1 MTISA
6 QQGLINQY
14 DYFDKQVA
22 SLNLSNY
29 FIIKKGEF
37 AYNKSYS
44 NGYPYGA
51 IKRLDFFEQGALSS
65 LYICFSIN
73 NVNSDYLLRY
83 FDSGKWNKQVVLISG
98 EGARNHGLLNLS
110 SDDFFN
116 INMIISPSREEQM
129 KISRFLNLIFS
140 KIKYLEKKIDVL
152 KTYKKGIQEIIF
164 GKKSNVAYVRLCSL
178 VSFMPK
184 SKFSAGNSIENGR
197 YPFYLSGEKTGTINS
212 FIYQGCYIIA
222 NDGGEAGFRL
232 TDGPFSYSDH
242 CICFCCET
250 EWITQNVYEY
260 LDSQK
265 SKITYIGFLGSG
277 LKNID
282 RSYLQNFKVPV
293 TVKNRKIQFYLHY

>member
-1 MTISA
+1 
-6 QQGLINQY
+6 
-14 DYFDKQVA
+14 
-22 SLNLSNY
+22 
-29 FIIKKGEF
+29 
-37 AYNKSYS
+37 
-44 NGYPYGA
+44 
-51 IKRLDFFEQGALSS
+51 
-65 LYICFSIN
+65 
-73 NVNSDYLLRY
+73 
-83 FDSGKWNKQVVLISG
+83 
-98 EGARNHGLLNLS
+98 
-110 SDDFFN
+110 
-116 INMIISPSREEQM
+116 
-129 KISRFLNLIFS
+129 
-140 KIKYLEKKIDVL
+140 
-152 KTYKKGIQEIIF
+152 
-164 GKKSNVAYVRLCSL
+164 
-178 VSFMPK
+178 MPK

-293 TVKNRKIQFYLHY
+293 TVKNRKNSILFTLLNKKIQNLENELIQLKASKSYFLKNMFI